1 MHTSLRCCCSGVHEP
16 AMYDNI
22 EQHSLCHTVVSL
34 SGLTK
39 FRLQLRKGGRP
50 AGWHTDIRTCEVAV
64 NPVLPDKAMTGLK
77 NCT

>member
-22 EQHSLCHTVVSL
+22 EQHSLCRTVVSL

-39 FRLQLRKGGRP
+39 FRLQLRKGWATSRLAHG
-50 AGWHTDIRTCEVAV
+50 HQD
-64 NPVLPDKAMTGLK
+64 M
-77 NCT
+77 